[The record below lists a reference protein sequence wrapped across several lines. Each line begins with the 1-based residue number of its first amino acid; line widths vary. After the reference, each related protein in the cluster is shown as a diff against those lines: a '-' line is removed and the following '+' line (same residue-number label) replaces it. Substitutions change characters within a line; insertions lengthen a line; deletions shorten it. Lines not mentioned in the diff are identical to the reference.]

1 MFKLPLLLIIGWLSG
16 IGLLAQGLTD
26 QLEITPFSFK
36 VSQPLYSTVVAVDSR
51 QDTVI
56 GKVQVG
62 LLKNLD
68 ASLILQSPLQ
78 TVVNRLMD
86 SLTGRAGGNGSL
98 VFQLRDF
105 NFVEEEETR
114 YCYLIA
120 TLYAAAGPGY
130 KKLLD
135 LDTVIIMTAGNMSN
149 IRRMLTPEASNILAD
164 FMVRGLVMEP
174 TDSVTYNLD
183 DIRHIDNIEKRRI
196 PVYNDTSYVDGIYFS
211 YAAFQR
217 QWPDRQAMVK
227 EKKDHSIVAVTMLD
241 AQAHPVKV
249 KPGDIYAL
257 VSRGKPFIATPYG
270 YYPLVRFRNEL
281 FFTGQ
286 LPVAHLVSAPTAVG
300 IIPGIIYLTVFG
312 DRTQLSFTPAMYDAI
327 IDYRTGNFIRLNKI
341 VDPSPFQ

>member
-1 MFKLPLLLIIGWLSG
+1 MFKFPLLLIIGWLSG
-16 IGLLAQGLTD
+16 IGLLAQDLTD
-26 QLEITPFSFK
+26 QLDITPSNFK
-36 VSQPLYSTVVAVDSR
+36 VSNPLYRTVVAVDSR

-68 ASLILQSPLQ
+68 ASLILKAPLQ

-114 YCYLIA
+114 YCYLMA
-120 TLYAAAGPGY
+120 TLYAAAGSGY

-135 LDTVIIMTAGNMSN
+135 LDTVIMMTAGNMSN

-164 FMVRGLVMEP
+164 FIVRGLVMEP
-174 TDSVTYNLD
+174 TDSAIYNLG
-183 DIRHIDNIEKRRI
+183 DIRRIDSIEKRRI

-211 YAAFQR
+211 YAAFQQQR
-217 QWPDRQAMVK
+217 PDRQAMVK

-249 KPGDIYAL
+249 KPRDIYAL

-270 YYPLVRFRNEL
+270 YYPLVRFGDEL

-286 LPVAHLVSAPTAVG
+286 LPVAHLVFAPSYVG
-300 IIPGIIYLTVFG
+300 IIPGIIYLTVYG
-312 DRTQLSFTPAMYDAI
+312 NRTQLSYTPATYDAI
-327 IDYRTGNFIRLNKI
+327 IDYRTGNFIRLKKI
-341 VDPSPFQ
+341 DELSQLQ